1 MCKEDFFGEQLP
13 CYTFTNLCHE
23 KEGLELGDQTKKIIF
38 NASNFEKEED
48 LEKKSILKYIKS
60 KETTTEFTTRID
72 TIVETVKQNE
82 VFRGEYMAWGLA
94 EQDAEKRGYKAGIE
108 EGALQKALE
117 TARNFIDLNI
127 PYEQIAQGTGL
138 PLETVKELAKEIK

>member
-1 MCKEDFFGEQLP
+1 M
-13 CYTFTNLCHE
+13 CHE
-23 KEGLELGDQTKKIIF
+23 NEGLELGDQTKKIIF

-108 EGALQKALE
+108 EGALQTKLE
-117 TARNFIDLNI
+117 TARNMLADGVSLDSVSK
-127 PYEQIAQGTGL
+127 YSGL
-138 PLETVKELAKEIK
+138 PLETVKELAKEVK